1 MSLYFRLEMEEA
13 KVTQQML
20 LDALKGAFKTSPRTY
35 AKKGMEESRLVLH
48 THT

>member
-1 MSLYFRLEMEEA
+1 MEEA

-20 LDALKGAFKTSPRTY
+20 LDALKSAFKTSPRAY
-35 AKKGMEESRLVLH
+35 VKKGTEESRLVFH